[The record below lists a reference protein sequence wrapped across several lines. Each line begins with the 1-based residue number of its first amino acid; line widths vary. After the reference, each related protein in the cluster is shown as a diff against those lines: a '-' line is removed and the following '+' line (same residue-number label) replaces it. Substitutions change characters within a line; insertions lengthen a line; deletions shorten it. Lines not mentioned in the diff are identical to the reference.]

1 MLSHHAMDPEVF
13 QPHITRPL
21 PPGHQLFRS
30 VLIRSHTAIYT
41 AYPPV
46 YTAYPPVYT
55 AHPPA
60 PALYRPLRPTPP
72 YIQETAPGPQ
82 TENRLL
88 CRLPPSAFPAR
99 PLTHLVSSCAGSVGV
114 LSYPCLSVHTGPSVP
129 EPGSSVPGHRRKVK
143 CGSCLCLLLLQGV
156 PVPSV
161 FPQSSII
168 MLNK

>member
-1 MLSHHAMDPEVF
+1 MLSHHAMDPDVF

-30 VLIRSHTAIYT
+30 VLIRLPHCHLYSIPSCLHSSPSCSSTLQAI
-41 AYPPV
+41 
-46 YTAYPPVYT
+46 
-55 AHPPA
+55 A
-60 PALYRPLRPTPP
+60 PHPTPP
-72 YIQETAPGPQ
+72 HIQETAPGPE

-143 CGSCLCLLLLQGV
+143 CVSCLCLLLLQGV